1 MVLKNILLILIW
13 KSVFVWNEIFYIK
26 VSNVLLFLGGSQLK
40 YVVYSSPNVGHVW
53 VTHVFL
59 LYFIFFEKYV

>member
-26 VSNVLLFLGGSQLK
+26 VSNVLLFLCGSHLK
-40 YVVYSSPNVGHVW
+40 NV
-53 VTHVFL
+53 
-59 LYFIFFEKYV
+59 LYFK